1 KTIADCFFVIINSK
15 IAFSY
20 FKILL
25 TLDFLVLNP
34 LTFSHLT
41 SYNSPLIY
49 FTAIYRCEILSII
62 DEYMP
67 HISSKELDKELSDK
81 LFNDLILIL
90 NKSQN
95 KKLLSGVVNELL
107 TDTEKLMLA
116 KRIAIVLLLNSKIPQ
131 LSISEI
137 LKVSTSTITMI
148 SLKMEIGKYNSILKT
163 SQREKIDLEKIIWSI
178 MTVGGL
184 MPPKIGKKYWRKY
197 AK

>member
-1 KTIADCFFVIINSK
+1 
-15 IAFSY
+15 
-20 FKILL
+20 
-25 TLDFLVLNP
+25 
-34 LTFSHLT
+34 
-41 SYNSPLIY
+41 
-49 FTAIYRCEILSII
+49 
-62 DEYMP
+62 MP